1 MFVSRWYNYHGHV
14 TYHAYFPPATAAEPV
29 IVTLMDHKPQ
39 ETCFLPY
46 LSPFNQKLERFSKLP
61 ASCHHYFR
69 IIVPIG
75 IMNWLQG
82 CHVLQSVLYCKKLHR
97 RKILPHNTFLLLH
110 LILSRSDLGTKWV
123 ITRVVTSGISD
134 KWRRQY
140 PVTLSWVPG
149 RWHQSCWQYCDNII
163 TENWT
168 LNKKIMS
175 HVLSFFRVLSSF
187 RKRSYTT
194 IEKYFILLSQKNDTG
209 HDD

>member
-1 MFVSRWYNYHGHV
+1 
-14 TYHAYFPPATAAEPV
+14 
-29 IVTLMDHKPQ
+29 
-39 ETCFLPY
+39 
-46 LSPFNQKLERFSKLP
+46 
-61 ASCHHYFR
+61 
-69 IIVPIG
+69 
-75 IMNWLQG
+75 MNWLQG

-194 IEKYFILLSQKNDTG
+194 IEIYFILLSQKTTQDMTINLAPFPSPKIDTLKYRWINITSLTWIVKKLYNSKF
-209 HDD
+209 